1 MPGLL
6 TRRQTMQL
14 STLVVAGWAASAVL
28 RRTVPIGR
36 DIGRAGAVATILNGE
51 RFPMSGPPDASL
63 HLAVFSDYRC
73 PACRRAFPALEE
85 AIRKD
90 ADIRVIYKDWPIFGP
105 PSERAARVA
114 LASGEQGIYPAVHR
128 RLMTDSRG
136 IDDGMLSDVIT
147 DAGGDWTRTIAYLT
161 SHDEQISALLPPTV
175 NRLSR
180 SDFLARRATLLG
192 RCWSSARL
200 TKRILLGCSLARALH
215 DAERSHPPL
224 SNDIALALATRSLP
238 TRAVMDRSCAALPL
252 LRNTITVQ
260 PE

>member
-161 SHDEQISALLPPTV
+161 SHDEQISALLRTNGQQALAIGLPGTPGYLAGPVLVIGAIDEADFT
-175 NRLSR
+175 RL
-180 SDFLARRATLLG
+180 F
-192 RCWSSARL
+192 
-200 TKRILLGCSLARALH
+200 ARA
-215 DAERSHPPL
+215 
-224 SNDIALALATRSLP
+224 
-238 TRAVMDRSCAALPL
+238 RAS
-252 LRNTITVQ
+252 
-260 PE
+260 